1 MQADRA
7 PSRLQ
12 PESWGNGSVDFP
24 SRVQPILDRRCVSC
38 HGGEKGIA
46 AGMDFSGGWT
56 EHFNI
61 SYENL
66 ANRRETQ
73 LIAYWIA
80 GIDCMNG
87 TALWSAQI
95 FPPRSHGL
103 GAAPLADLLVSG
115 HEGRLPDLTRP
126 ERDLLMAWIDS
137 NGLY

>member
-1 MQADRA
+1 
-7 PSRLQ
+7 
-12 PESWGNGSVDFP
+12 
-24 SRVQPILDRRCVSC
+24 VSC